1 MLAFV
6 VGNTNFNF
14 DHTGKK
20 KEINDLGKLK
30 TLEIATKQKM
40 EKVRNFN
47 PDSCYDFSQ
56 TGEDDEES
64 FNLGESFRQ
73 NTQQKGFGKLGS
85 LYLMRTSMVLEK
97 QGNVGRHILRYKKNI
112 KWLDLF
118 ASILI
123 IAGCVL
129 AQVENENYYYDNFA
143 DRTGVVKLIK
153 ELRDKR
159 GDVSK
164 VNLAEFN
171 ISYLQDSNRKLNF
184 TDYEN
189 LPIPLKISDYCGA
202 LRFAMCIMT
211 LASIPLIVVGR
222 YFEYVREYIYIQKFE
237 SKKLSFKI

>member
-14 DHTGKK
+14 NHTGKK
-20 KEINDLGKLK
+20 KDINDLGKLK
-30 TLEIATKQKM
+30 MLEIATKEKM
-40 EKVRNFN
+40 VKILNFN

-64 FNLGESFRQ
+64 FNLGDSPRQ
-73 NTQQKGFGKLGS
+73 TTQQKGKFGG
-85 LYLMRTSMVLEK
+85 LYHRMRTSMLLEK
-97 QGNVGRHILRYKKNI
+97 QGNVGRHILRYKKHI
-112 KWLDLF
+112 KWLDIF

-123 IAGCVL
+123 IAGCIL
-129 AQVENENYYYDNFA
+129 AQEENENYYYDNFA

-159 GDVSK
+159 GDISK

-222 YFEYVREYIYIQKFE
+222 YFEFVREYTYIQKFE
-237 SKKLSFKI
+237 SKKIII